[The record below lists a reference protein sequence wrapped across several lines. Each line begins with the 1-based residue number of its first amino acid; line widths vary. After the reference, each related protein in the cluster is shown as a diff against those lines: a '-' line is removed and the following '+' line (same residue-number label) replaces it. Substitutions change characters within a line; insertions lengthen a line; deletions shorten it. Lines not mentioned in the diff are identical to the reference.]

1 MEEKKKSLDGKLIAA
16 IVLIAAGA
24 LLMLNTFNLVDFSLK
39 YYIINWRTLLI
50 GIGLIL
56 LASPN
61 HRITSYIV
69 IGLGVVV
76 WVPELLGAHIRLHQ
90 VFWPVILIAIGLII
104 ISRRGKHGGVGSQK
118 IRNEDGTVS
127 TDYLNDIAIF
137 GGGLMRVESQNFKG
151 GTLTAIFG
159 GREINLRT
167 AQIAPEGCVI
177 DVFAMFG
184 GTKLIVPDDWQ
195 VKSDVLSLF
204 GGFSDKRHIRPDE
217 VKENKILLLKG
228 VVMFGGVEVKS
239 F

>member
-1 MEEKKKSLDGKLIAA
+1 MAA
-16 IVLIAAGA
+16 IVLIVAGA
-24 LLMLNTFNLVDFSLK
+24 LLMLNTFGLVDFSLK
-39 YYIINWRTLLI
+39 YYIIDWRTLLI

-61 HRITSYIV
+61 HRIASYIL
-69 IGLGVVV
+69 IGLGVVF
-76 WVPELLGAHIRLHQ
+76 WVPELLGAHIRFRQ
-90 VFWPVILIAIGLII
+90 VFWPLVLIAIGLII
-104 ISRRGKHGGVGSQK
+104 ISRRGKHGGIGTKQT
-118 IRNEDGTVS
+118 RNEDGTIL

-137 GGGLMRVESQNFKG
+137 GGGLMRVDSQNFKG

-177 DVFAMFG
+177 DVFTMFG
-184 GTKLIVPDDWQ
+184 GTKLIVPEDWQ
-195 VKSDVLSLF
+195 VKSDALSLF

-217 VKENKILLLKG
+217 VKENKVLLLKG
-228 VVMFGGVEVKS
+228 VVLFGGVEVKS

>member
-1 MEEKKKSLDGKLIAA
+1 MEEKKKSFDRKLIAA
-16 IVLIAAGA
+16 IVLIAAGV
-24 LLMLNTFNLVDFSLK
+24 LLMLNTFNIVQIQLWE
-39 YYIINWRTLLI
+39 YIFDWRTIII
-50 GIGLIL
+50 GIGLVL

-61 HRITSYIV
+61 HRVAGYIL
-69 IGLGVVV
+69 IGLGLVF
-76 WVPELLGAHIRLHQ
+76 WVPTAFGTDIGFRQ

-104 ISRRGKHGGVGSQK
+104 ISRRGKHGGVGSKQ

-167 AQIAPEGCVI
+167 AQIAPEGCII

-195 VKSDVLSLF
+195 VKSDALSLF

>member
-1 MEEKKKSLDGKLIAA
+1 MEEKKKTFDRKLIAA
-16 IVLIAAGA
+16 IVLIVAGA
-24 LLMLNTFNLVDFSLK
+24 LLLLNTFGLVHTTLWP
-39 YYIINWRTLLI
+39 YIMNWKTILI
-50 GIGLIL
+50 AIGLVLIASPQHRITGYILMGIGL
-56 LASPN
+56 
-61 HRITSYIV
+61 V
-69 IGLGVVV
+69 F
-76 WVPELLGAHIRLHQ
+76 WVPSLLGTDIRFHQ

-104 ISRRGKHGGVGSQK
+104 ISRRGKHGGIGTKQT
-118 IRNEDGTVS
+118 RNEDGTIL

-177 DVFAMFG
+177 DVFTMFG

-195 VKSDVLSLF
+195 VKSDALSLF

-217 VKENKILLLKG
+217 VKENKVLLLKG

>member
-1 MEEKKKSLDGKLIAA
+1 MEEKKKSFDRKLIAA

-24 LLMLNTFNLVDFSLK
+24 LLLLNTFGLIHTPLWH
-39 YYIINWRTLLI
+39 YIMNWKTLLI
-50 GIGLIL
+50 VIGLIL
-56 LASPN
+56 LASPE
-61 HRITSYIV
+61 HRITAYILV
-69 IGLGVVV
+69 GLGLVF
-76 WVPELLGAHIRLHQ
+76 WVPSLLGTDVRFHQ

-104 ISRRGKHGGVGSQK
+104 ISRRGKHGGVGSKQ

-127 TDYLNDIAIF
+127 VDYLNDIAIF

-195 VKSDVLSLF
+195 VKSDALSLF